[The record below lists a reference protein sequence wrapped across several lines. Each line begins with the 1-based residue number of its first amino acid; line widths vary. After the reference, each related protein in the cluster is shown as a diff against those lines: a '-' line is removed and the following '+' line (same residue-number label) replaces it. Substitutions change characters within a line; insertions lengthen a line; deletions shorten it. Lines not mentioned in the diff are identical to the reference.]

1 MRLPKEYKRFIGN
14 YSACNSAYGKKMLR
28 KFGYGPETEVVKE
41 VVEEVIEEVKPK
53 AKPKAKRKTSKK
65 KTD

>member
-1 MRLPKEYKRFIGN
+1 MKLPKEYRRFIGK

-41 VVEEVIEEVKPK
+41 VIEEVKPK